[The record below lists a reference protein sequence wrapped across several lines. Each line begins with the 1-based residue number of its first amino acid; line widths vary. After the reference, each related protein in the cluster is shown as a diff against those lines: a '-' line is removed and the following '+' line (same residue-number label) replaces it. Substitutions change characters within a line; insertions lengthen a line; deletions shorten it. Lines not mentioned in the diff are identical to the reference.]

1 MEIIYV
7 ENPLLTIRLEDRMIP
22 QYQLCFGAPYKLTY
36 TKHMS
41 LRECTMS
48 VFTIIIRCPTCV
60 GLRYSVIYVT
70 CNKLTSCSHFG
81 HF

>member
-7 ENPLLTIRLEDRMIP
+7 ENALLTIKRADRMIP
-22 QYQLCFGAPYKLTY
+22 VNQLCFLTPDRVTY

-41 LRECTMS
+41 LRVCTVS
-48 VFTIIIRCPTCV
+48 VSTIIHRCPACV
-60 GLRYSVIYVT
+60 GLRYSVIYVR
-70 CNKLTSCSHFG
+70 KLTSGSHFG